1 MLELKGKPVAEFI
14 YSEILKQVAM
24 WPEKKWKTPHLA
36 VVLVGDDPA
45 SQVYVSHKQKACENL
60 KYQSTL
66 IRLSVS
72 SSQEEVAK
80 TLQKL
85 NHDESVDAILLQ
97 LPLPNQLD
105 SKKLTE
111 LIRPDKDAD
120 GLTQASLGALIS
132 GQQTVASCTPAGIM
146 QILQYYKIGLVG
158 KKVVVIGRSL
168 IVGLPLFHLLIQAQA
183 TVTVCHS
190 KTENMN
196 EIISQA
202 DIIFVAIGKPRFFKA
217 ADFKKNAT
225 VIDVGI
231 HRTEKGLCGDVDF
244 STGKGHLFA
253 ATPVP
258 GGVGPMTIAMLMK
271 NTMTLAG
278 LHRTSKS

>member
-14 YSEILKQVAM
+14 YSEISNQVAA
-24 WPEKKWKTPHLA
+24 WPQKKWKAPHLA

-66 IRLSVS
+66 IRLATT
-72 SSQEEVAK
+72 SSQADIAG

-85 NHDESVDAILLQ
+85 NQDNSVDAILLQ
-97 LPLPNQLD
+97 LPLPPHLD

-120 GLTQASLGALIS
+120 GLTQASLGALMS
-132 GQQTVASCTPAGIM
+132 GQQIVASCTPAGIM
-146 QILQYYKIGLVG
+146 EILHYNKIGLGG
-158 KKVVVIGRSL
+158 KKVVVVGRSL

-190 KTENMN
+190 KTENTK
-196 EIISQA
+196 EILSQA
-202 DIIFVAIGKPRFFKA
+202 DIVFVAIGKAQFFKA
-217 ADFKKNAT
+217 SDFKKNAT

-231 HRTEKGLCGDVDF
+231 HRTEKGLCGDVDL
-244 STGKGHLFA
+244 SNADGHLFA

-271 NTMTLAG
+271 NTLTLAS
-278 LHRTSKS
+278 LHRESKS